1 MTSWRETTSQ
11 QAQEDLDAL
20 LELTLP
26 FAQQQLAEHGEFFP
40 FAAAVG
46 ADGAPRLIAADPGR
60 GERPA
65 STDVL
70 DQLVGGLREQAGDIR
85 AAALVADVRVGESDP
100 ARAELEHRDGQAIC
114 VLLPYKRRRLRRGVD
129 NGELGAAPAQP
140 RIWSSL

>member
-20 LELTLP
+20 LELILP

-85 AAALVADVRVGESDP
+85 AAALVADVRVGESDA
-100 ARAELEHRDGQAIC
+100 ARVELEHRDGQAIC

-129 NGELGAAPAQP
+129 YGELGAAPAQP
-140 RIWSSL
+140 RIWSSW

>member
-11 QAQEDLDAL
+11 QTQEDLDAL

-46 ADGAPRLIAADPGR
+46 ADGAPRLIAADPGL

-65 STDVL
+65 STDIL
-70 DQLVGGLREQAGDIR
+70 DQLVGGLREKAGDIR
-85 AAALVADVRVGESDP
+85 AAALVADVRVGESDA
-100 ARAELEHRDGQAIC
+100 ARVELEHRDGQAIC

-129 NGELGAAPAQP
+129 YGELGAAPAQP
-140 RIWSSL
+140 RIWSSW

>member
-1 MTSWRETTSQ
+1 MTSWRESTSQ
-11 QAQEDLDAL
+11 QAQQDLDAL

-46 ADGAPRLIAADPGR
+46 VDGAPRLIAADPGV

-65 STDVL
+65 SRDVL
-70 DQLVGGLREQAGDIR
+70 DQLVGGLR
-85 AAALVADVRVGESDP
+85 AAALVADVRVGESDA
-100 ARAELEHRDGQAIC
+100 ARVELEHRDGQAIC

-129 NGELGAAPAQP
+129 YGELGAAPGQP